1 MIREGVEQRGGAKGW
16 SIWRCLVNICPLS
29 HSREEGSSHAKKV
42 AMDTPPSETLVAWR
56 AAVQSA
62 SSASQIAV
70 CVNVLDQSISWEKS
84 TSKVV
89 GAPAQGKIWEG
100 KRGRRGRG
108 GGGEEG
114 EEGRRGRGGG
124 GEEGEEGKRG
134 RRGRGGGGEEGEEG
148 KRGRRGRGGGGEEGE
163 EGKRGRRG
171 RGGGGEEG
179 EEGKRGRRGR
189 GRGREEGEEGRR
201 GEDATLQ
208 WLLSG

>member
-1 MIREGVEQRGGAKGW
+1 
-16 SIWRCLVNICPLS
+16 
-29 HSREEGSSHAKKV
+29 
-42 AMDTPPSETLVAWR
+42 MDTPPSETLVAWR

-100 KRGRRGRG
+100 KRG
-108 GGGEEG
+108 
-114 EEGRRGRGGG
+114 
-124 GEEGEEGKRG
+124 EEGKRE
-134 RRGRGGGGEEGEEG
+134 RKGG
-148 KRGRRGRGGGGEEGE
+148 
-163 EGKRGRRG
+163 
-171 RGGGGEEG
+171 
-179 EEGKRGRRGR
+179 
-189 GRGREEGEEGRR
+189 GRGREE

>member
-1 MIREGVEQRGGAKGW
+1 MIRERVEQRGGARGW

-89 GAPAQGKIWEG
+89 RSSSTRENM
-100 KRGRRGRG
+100 GR
-108 GGGEEG
+108 EE
-114 EEGRRGRGGG
+114 
-124 GEEGEEGKRG
+124 
-134 RRGRGGGGEEGEEG
+134 
-148 KRGRRGRGGGGEEGE
+148 
-163 EGKRGRRG
+163 
-171 RGGGGEEG
+171 GGGGEEG

-189 GRGREEGEEGRR
+189 GRGREEGEERGRGR
-201 GEDATLQ
+201 MLHFSGCSRVRARIV
-208 WLLSG
+208 WL